1 MKQKGGGARI
11 ALGRFQCNQINVKNS
26 TIFLNLMMKSFN
38 DIFQLH
44 KYFLFCFIIRFL
56 DK

>member
-44 KYFLFCFIIRFL
+44 KYFLLCFIISFL

>member
-26 TIFLNLMMKSFN
+26 TIFLNLMMNHLMIYFSC
-38 DIFQLH
+38 IFLICALSLD
-44 KYFLFCFIIRFL
+44 FL
-56 DK
+56 